1 MLATQ
6 TAAALVREATRAFKE
21 NIDEIRRD
29 CSAIEWVE
37 LSEVEYAR
45 DHEGEC
51 VYIKGRIWDVD
62 LDEGILDLSI
72 GYYSATIAIG
82 LDDLTETPGRLTED
96 MWINVYGYV
105 STTSWISTNNLT
117 GDQTAVPGI
126 QAQLIEGPNALIW
139 VRWK

>member
-1 MLATQ
+1 MVDSSAIEHTHPHCR
-6 TAAALVREATRAFKE
+6 ADARDSDRGSPREGGDQAFGE
-21 NIDEIRRD
+21 NIDDIRRD
-29 CSAIEWVE
+29 CPSVDWVE

-82 LDDLTETPGRLTED
+82 LDELTETPGRLTED
-96 MWINVYGYV
+96 MSIERLHRPSLNHIVD
-105 STTSWISTNNLT
+105 IHE
-117 GDQTAVPGI
+117 QT
-126 QAQLIEGPNALIW
+126 
-139 VRWK
+139 